1 MPAWYRKSIL
11 EAAAELET
19 DLTTGLTHST
29 AAGRLEK
36 YGPNELQAQQGPTVW
51 QKFLSQLK
59 DFLILLLLGAAVIS
73 LFLGETSDAIVIFL
87 VVVLNTVLGVVQELK
102 AEKALSA
109 LEELTAPLA
118 KVHREGQTREVAAK
132 ELVPGDLIL
141 LEAGD
146 FVPADARLVT
156 ADSYR

>member
-1 MPAWYRKSIL
+1 
-11 EAAAELET
+11 
-19 DLTTGLTHST
+19 
-29 AAGRLEK
+29 
-36 YGPNELQAQQGPTVW
+36 NELQAQQGPTVW
-51 QKFLSQLK
+51 QKILSQLK

-156 ADSYR
+156 ADSLQVNESALTGESVPVAKEAEFTAAEDLPLGDQKNMVFK

>member
-51 QKFLSQLK
+51 QKILSQLK

-73 LFLGETSDAIVIFL
+73 LFLGETSDAIVIFWL
-87 VVVLNTVLGVVQELK
+87 SFSTRCLG
-102 AEKALSA
+102 
-109 LEELTAPLA
+109 
-118 KVHREGQTREVAAK
+118 
-132 ELVPGDLIL
+132 
-141 LEAGD
+141 
-146 FVPADARLVT
+146 
-156 ADSYR
+156 

>member
-1 MPAWYRKSIL
+1 M
-11 EAAAELET
+11 
-19 DLTTGLTHST
+19 
-29 AAGRLEK
+29 
-36 YGPNELQAQQGPTVW
+36 
-51 QKFLSQLK
+51 
-59 DFLILLLLGAAVIS
+59 LGAAVIS

-87 VVVLNTVLGVVQELK
+87 VVTLNTVLGVVQELK

-109 LEELTAPLA
+109 LEELAAPLA

-132 ELVPGDLIL
+132 ELVPGDLII

-156 ADSYR
+156 ADSLQVNESALTGESVPVEKERSILRLKTCRWGPEKYGL